1 MNLSKKQN
9 APYIYSVNNK
19 IINDYL
25 LKNPYRCG
33 KIIMSIYIV
42 EIRAFFRANG
52 AQSAFWEGV

>member
-33 KIIMSIYIV
+33 RIIMSIYIV
-42 EIRAFFRANG
+42 EIRAFYRANG
-52 AQSAFWEGV
+52 AQSAF